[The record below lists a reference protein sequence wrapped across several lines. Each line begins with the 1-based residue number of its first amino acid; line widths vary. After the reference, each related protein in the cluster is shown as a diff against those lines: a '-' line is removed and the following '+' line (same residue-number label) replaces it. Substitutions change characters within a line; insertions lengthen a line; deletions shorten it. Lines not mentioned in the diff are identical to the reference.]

1 MRRRQFTAALA
12 AIAASGAAAARAA
25 GKPVPVGAIEILSG
39 PAATYGIAIRSGL
52 ELQLARINEKGV
64 LGGQPIK
71 LTVLDSA
78 ADKNQAIN
86 AARALIGRDNVVAII
101 GPTLSTE
108 MFAVGPVVN
117 GRKIPIIGTSTTA
130 NGITDIGRYVF
141 RTSLPE
147 ADVVPVTLKH
157 AQAKF
162 GIKSIALMYA
172 NDDVFSKSGFEVM
185 KQAAGKLGL
194 KIVAIESFATKDSD
208 FSAQLTK
215 IKGLAPNAI
224 GISALVEPT
233 AGVLLQARQL
243 GFGKQTI
250 FIGGNGANSPKLGQ
264 IAGRAA
270 DGLVVGSPWFLG
282 ERDPANVAFVAAF
295 RKKYDRDPDQFAA
308 QAYDAMGIL
317 AAAIDAAGA
326 AEPEQIRAALLK
338 TKYDGVTG
346 PFTFTPN
353 RDPASTAG
361 VVVLVM
367 EGGKFQILK

>member
-12 AIAASGAAAARAA
+12 AMAASGAVGARAA

-52 ELQLARINEKGV
+52 ELQLAHVNEKGV
-64 LGGQPIK
+64 LGGRPIK

-78 ADKNQAIN
+78 GDKNQAIN
-86 AARALIGRDNVVAII
+86 AARALIGRNGVVAII

-130 NGITDIGRYVF
+130 NGITDIGPYVF

-147 ADVVPVTLKH
+147 ADVVPVTLKR

-194 KIVAIESFATKDSD
+194 KIVAIESFGTKDSD

-243 GFGKQTI
+243 GFGKETT

-264 IAGRAA
+264 IAGTRGGRA
-270 DGLVVGSPWFLG
+270 DRRQPVVPRRGGPGQRRLRRRVPQEIRPRSRPVRGPGL
-282 ERDPANVAFVAAF
+282 
-295 RKKYDRDPDQFAA
+295 
-308 QAYDAMGIL
+308 
-317 AAAIDAAGA
+317 
-326 AEPEQIRAALLK
+326 
-338 TKYDGVTG
+338 
-346 PFTFTPN
+346 
-353 RDPASTAG
+353 
-361 VVVLVM
+361 
-367 EGGKFQILK
+367 